1 MQIRKYSM
9 ERNSNSLQSICY
21 SHGSLQLLD
30 QVPLSQFKSNLKEKK
45 KGFYFDFIFGLYN
58 SQKATI
64 SLLNLDFVVVVFE
77 QRKLPLEVIYLD
89 IKDATD
95 GW

>member
-9 ERNSNSLQSICY
+9 ERNNSLQSIRY
-21 SHGSLQLLD
+21 NTGSLQLLD
-30 QVPLSQFKSNLKEKK
+30 QVPLSQFKSIFFFLS
-45 KGFYFDFIFGLYN
+45 FCFVFIFGLYN

-64 SLLNLDFVVVVFE
+64 SLLNLDFVVVVVVVE
-77 QRKLPLEVIYLD
+77 QRKLPLEAIYLD
-89 IKDATD
+89 IKDAKD

>member
-9 ERNSNSLQSICY
+9 ERNNSLHSIRY
-21 SHGSLQLLD
+21 NTGSLQLLD
-30 QVPLSQFKSNLKEKK
+30 QVPLSQFKS
-45 KGFYFDFIFGLYN
+45 FFFFFSFCFVFFFGLYN

-64 SLLNLDFVVVVFE
+64 SLLDLDFVVVE
-77 QRKLPLEVIYLD
+77 QRKLPLEAIYLD
-89 IKDATD
+89 IKDAKD